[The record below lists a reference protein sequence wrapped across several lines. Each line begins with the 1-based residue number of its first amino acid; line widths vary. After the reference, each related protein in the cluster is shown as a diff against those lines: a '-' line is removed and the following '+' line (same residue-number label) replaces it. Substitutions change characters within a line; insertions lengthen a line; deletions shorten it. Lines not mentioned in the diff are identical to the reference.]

1 MVWAKSNSQKADAAT
16 GSLPAHHDV
25 KSSLKVPIKG
35 LGLGQVVPL
44 MASNNQGGLLPP
56 LLPHEGKLPP
66 ICWSTFVG
74 GVMHLN
80 VIPDLTLLL
89 EHSTI
94 ESTFLPSA
102 CC

>member
-1 MVWAKSNSQKADAAT
+1 MVWAESNSQKADAAT

-25 KSSLKVPIKG
+25 KSSLKVLIKG
-35 LGLGQVVPL
+35 LGWGQVVPL

-80 VIPDLTLLL
+80 VKPDLTLLL
-89 EHSTI
+89 EH
-94 ESTFLPSA
+94 
-102 CC
+102 